1 MSRSVWKG
9 FFITKNVLKKI
20 KKIRKNFFKI
30 WDRNSSIPSFLIGKT
45 ALVYNG
51 KQFHKVFISR
61 EKVGYK
67 FGEFSL
73 TRRNFKKVVVNK
85 KKNLKVK

>member
-9 FFITKNVLKKI
+9 FYITKNLLKKN
-20 KKIRKNFFKI
+20 KKNFFKI
-30 WDRNSSIPSFLIGKT
+30 WSRNSAIPSFFVGKT

-51 KQFHKVFISR
+51 KQFHKVFITR

-73 TRRNFKKVVVNK
+73 TRKNFKKEIRKNK
-85 KKNLKVK
+85 NK

>member
-9 FFITKNVLKKI
+9 FYISKSILKKI
-20 KKIRKNFFKI
+20 NITKKNYFRI
-30 WDRNSSIPSFLIGKT
+30 WDRSSAIPSFLIGKT

-51 KQFHKVFISR
+51 KYFHKVFITL

-73 TRRNFKKVVVNK
+73 TRKNFKKLVVGKK
-85 KKNLKVK
+85 KKN